1 MLESEVNHEE
11 NQSKDHSSDHNQ
23 KGRALKLFPGW
34 PRDLLG
40 EFHVGLFAING
51 PRNLE
56 ASTMSVK
63 QLPNRNL

>member
-40 EFHVGLFAING
+40 ERLF
-51 PRNLE
+51 RNTFVPMFIKLFFDRE
-56 ASTMSVK
+56 GV
-63 QLPNRNL
+63 L